1 MKIITKN
8 HLAIGLLISSWAGG
22 ASLTAA
28 PQTFDFKD
36 PKGVN
41 TVRFDLDAPLEAIS
55 GTAKG
60 VSGTVTYDPA
70 QPASLR
76 GKIVVE
82 AASLHVGNP
91 TMKEHLHGEN
101 WMDVANHP
109 EISFEATGVDGIK
122 KLADDDV
129 EARVLGKFTMKGTT
143 REMTVPVRLTYL
155 KGRLQERSRVEGDL
169 LVLRAKF
176 TLSRKDFGIMPGR
189 NEDKV
194 ADEIELAMSIAGSC
208 PK

>member
-1 MKIITKN
+1 MKPYPFFSIIV
-8 HLAIGLLISSWAGG
+8 ALLSVELSA
-22 ASLTAA
+22 AAA

-70 QPASLR
+70 NPKSLD
-76 GKIVVE
+76 GTLVVD

-91 TMKEHLHGEN
+91 TMKEHMHGKD
-101 WMDVANHP
+101 WMNVAEHS
-109 EISFEATGVDGIK
+109 EIRFEATKVGEVKELGTG
-122 KLADDDV
+122 DV
-129 EARVLGKFTMKGTT
+129 EAQVTGNFTMKGVTK
-143 REMTVPVRLTYL
+143 EMTIPVRLTYL
-155 KGRLQERSRVEGDL
+155 PGRLQERSRVEGDL
-169 LVLRAKF
+169 LVLRSKF
-176 TLSRKDFGIMPGR
+176 TVSRREFGIMPGR

-194 ADEIELAMSIAGSC
+194 ADEIELALSIAGAS